1 LDIKKIKRGL
11 TNLNPCGIIN
21 VSNERNV
28 NKMTKVSY
36 LVIYPDKTRK
46 IVRTLAE
53 ALAVKQMGGTYKTVY
68 SKIYSD

>member
-1 LDIKKIKRGL
+1 L
-11 TNLNPCGIIN
+11 TNFNPRSIIN
-21 VSNERNV
+21 VSKERNV

-36 LVIYPDKTRK
+36 LVVYPDRTRK
-46 IVRTLAE
+46 IVGTLAE